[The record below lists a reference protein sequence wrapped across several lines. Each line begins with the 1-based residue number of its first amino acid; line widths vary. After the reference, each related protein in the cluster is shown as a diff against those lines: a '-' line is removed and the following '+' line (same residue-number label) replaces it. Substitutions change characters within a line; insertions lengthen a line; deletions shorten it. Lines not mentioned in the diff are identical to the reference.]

1 MAPLFENFSYPLI
14 ILFGVPLAAA
24 GGFTCLPLVNTFV
37 APQGFDVLT
46 MLDFIILIGTVVNN
60 AILIVHQSLNNA
72 HYNRFVRAET
82 ITSRPRPHQNP
93 ADLHVCCHQPFGHQ

>member
-1 MAPLFENFSYPLI
+1 MATLFKNFSYPLI
-14 ILFGVPLAAA
+14 IFFGVPLAAA
-24 GGFTCLPLVNTFV
+24 GGFNCLPLINIFV

-60 AILIVHQSLNNA
+60 AL
-72 HYNRFVRAET
+72 YNRFVRAET